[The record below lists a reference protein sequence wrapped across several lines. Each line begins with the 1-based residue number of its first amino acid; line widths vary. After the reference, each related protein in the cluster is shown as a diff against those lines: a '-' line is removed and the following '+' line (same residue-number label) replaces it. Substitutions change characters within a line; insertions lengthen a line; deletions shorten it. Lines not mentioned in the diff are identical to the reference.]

1 MANKSILDVDVNASS
16 GNDDAFFINS
26 NQSLKQIKKNN
37 IRNVEYLEKMIQSTQ
52 SSIANLLSL
61 MPLEIQAAMIRIS
74 EEEYA
79 KLVLLGETT
88 YSEPVVIPA

>member
-37 IRNVEYLEKMIQSTQ
+37 IRFDYDTHIENKPAINGVELRGGGDKT
-52 SSIANLLSL
+52 L
-61 MPLEIQAAMIRIS
+61 
-74 EEEYA
+74 
-79 KLVLLGETT
+79 
-88 YSEPVVIPA
+88 

>member
-37 IRNVEYLEKMIQSTQ
+37 IRFDYDTHIENKPAINGVELRGAEGADCPKT
-52 SSIANLLSL
+52 
-61 MPLEIQAAMIRIS
+61 
-74 EEEYA
+74 
-79 KLVLLGETT
+79 KLGSHPQT
-88 YSEPVVIPA
+88 

>member
-37 IRNVEYLEKMIQSTQ
+37 IRDVEYLEKMIQSTQ
-52 SSIANLLSL
+52 SSIANLLYL